1 MVIKMKNWEFWDEL
15 AKSDKNNCVVIQA
28 RGQQFIDLS
37 SFFSGL
43 ILDAGC
49 GYGRISIP
57 LSKKGNSVIA
67 LDASSNMLKRLNR
80 HKITYNLQSLH
91 PVRADIT
98 KLPLKD
104 EIFDGIICYATIYYI
119 HRKYWKQV
127 INEFYRVL
135 KPNGRLYIQFIK
147 LNKIR
152 LKERLGEILVLFGK
166 RRTWAKTYYLPCFMI
181 KRLLSKYFNSVKI
194 KKGET
199 FEFLC
204 EGKKL
209 NKHNRIKVLYVCFN
223 YSSIV
228 RRDIMI
234 LKKHFDVEFILY
246 KGVKNVINFLLILS
260 IKALK
265 SNIIFSRFAS
275 THAFFAVLVSK
286 IFRKKSIVVIGG
298 FDIANIPEINYGFAK
313 SWITKVML
321 KFTLNYADKVLP
333 VAEAL
338 KQDAIKNLGVRGDN
352 FHVVHNGY
360 ETEKWKP
367 SGEKENIVI
376 TACGDL
382 TELVIK
388 RKGIETFINAAKYV
402 PDARFIVIGRRTDE
416 SKELEKKAPKN
427 VMFIDFMPQ
436 EELLKYYQK
445 AKVYC
450 QLSRY
455 EGHPNAL
462 SEAMLCECVPV
473 GTKYGGIPEVIG
485 DTGFYVPYGDAKA
498 TAEAI
503 KKALNSNKGK
513 EARERI
519 ETLFPLERR
528 ETALFNIVHELL
540 GGEHEKHP

>member
-1 MVIKMKNWEFWDEL
+1 MRNKKIKILYICFN
-15 AKSDKNNCVVIQA
+15 
-28 RGQQFIDLS
+28 LS
-37 SFFSGL
+37 SFVRRD
-43 ILDAGC
+43 LD
-49 GYGRISIP
+49 I
-57 LSKKGNSVIA
+57 
-67 LDASSNMLKRLNR
+67 
-80 HKITYNLQSLH
+80 
-91 PVRADIT
+91 
-98 KLPLKD
+98 
-104 EIFDGIICYATIYYI
+104 
-119 HRKYWKQV
+119 
-127 INEFYRVL
+127 
-135 KPNGRLYIQFIK
+135 
-147 LNKIR
+147 
-152 LKERLGEILVLFGK
+152 
-166 RRTWAKTYYLPCFMI
+166 
-181 KRLLSKYFNSVKI
+181 
-194 KKGET
+194 
-199 FEFLC
+199 
-204 EGKKL
+204 L
-209 NKHNRIKVLYVCFN
+209 NKHFEVRFLKYNGIKSVILFLY
-223 YSSIV
+223 SL
-228 RRDIMI
+228 
-234 LKKHFDVEFILY
+234 LKEIRKADV
-246 KGVKNVINFLLILS
+246 V
-260 IKALK
+260 
-265 SNIIFSRFAS
+265 FSRFAS
-275 THAFFAVLVSK
+275 THAFLAVLFSK

-313 SWITKVML
+313 SWITKAML

-388 RKGIETFINAAKYV
+388 RKGIETFINVAKYV
-402 PDARFIVIGRRTDE
+402 PDARFIVIGRKTEE

-503 KKALNSNKGK
+503 KKALNSDKGK
-513 EARERI
+513 EARKRI
-519 ETLFPLERR
+519 KTLFPLERR
-528 ETALFNIVHELL
+528 ETALFNIVRELL
-540 GGEHEKHP
+540 GDEHEKLS